1 MKNKHRALLICV
13 TVLAVT
19 VFVGLSIMITDKDD
33 NEQNNALYAEDHPT
47 IDDVMKS
54 TGDYV
59 RNNKSLFEEA
69 TNSLKTVRHPD
80 NLVAAQIGD
89 VSLTISELEFR
100 KGLSAAGNPAKG
112 TLHTVFNELIEEK
125 IILNE
130 AVQKGLA
137 PTTEEIEVFLAR
149 ELEESKTNPE
159 YRENIDKLIKS
170 WSISED
176 EYWQKYEW
184 YNAFRMITIDKVY
197 KDVISEAEKTGKIP
211 RIVSDDSASEVLK
224 KQEAHESYWGQYTM
238 KLKKEADI
246 KVIDEFANELNV
258 ERDKWYLSE

>member
-1 MKNKHRALLICV
+1 MKNKYKALLICITVLTV
-13 TVLAVT
+13 TVL
-19 VFVGLSIMITDKDD
+19 VGLSIMIADQD
-33 NEQNNALYAEDHPT
+33 NEQNNALYAEDQPT
-47 IDDVMKS
+47 ADDVMKS

-59 RNNKSLFEEA
+59 RNNKSLFAEA
-69 TNSLKTVRHPD
+69 TASVKTVRHPD
-80 NLVAAQIGD
+80 HLVAAQIGN

-100 KGLSAAGNPAKG
+100 KGLAAASNPAKK

-130 AVQKGLA
+130 AVQNELV

-159 YRENIDKLIKS
+159 YRESIDKLIKS
-170 WSISED
+170 WDITED

-184 YNAFRMITIDKVY
+184 YNAFRMITLDKVY
-197 KDVISEAEKTGKIP
+197 KDVISKAEKTGEIP
-211 RIVSDDSASEVLK
+211 QIANNDSASEALK
-224 KQEAHESYWGQYTM
+224 KQDAHNSYWNQYTM

-246 KVIDEFANELNV
+246 KATNEFANELNV
-258 ERDKWYLSE
+258 DQDKWYLAE